1 MNATLNCYPSD
12 LAGQPFMKFSTFK
25 LKGGHGSRI
34 GDFNMESMGGHVC
47 LPIPSGVNS
56 TYGQGWDQE
65 EVNPGISLGADLAER
80 LANAPNDG
88 MIKKTIAAVK
98 SWSESRNDSLAN
110 TGVGAAAAGGGMLA
124 VGKLIGQGQS
134 IIQMA
139 AGTAAFYNTYAT
151 YGGPAFRTFQFAF
164 SFKPLEID
172 DTTEIREILAFFKK
186 GSFPKL
192 VEGGVW
198 RIYELPYVFT
208 ITYHDHNGALHPHL
222 PQISQSALTDLSV
235 TYGGDKY
242 TEFSEG
248 SSPVQIDLSLTFR
261 EMALLS
267 RADVG
272 QLQY

>member
-1 MNATLNCYPSD
+1 MSTTLNCYPRD

-34 GDFNMESMGGHVC
+34 GDFTMTAIGDHVC

-56 TYGQGWDQE
+56 SYGQGWDQE
-65 EVNPGISLGADLAER
+65 EVNPGISLSADLAEAW
-80 LANAPNDG
+80 ANAPNDG
-88 MIKKTIAAVK
+88 MIGKTLAAVK
-98 SWSESRNDSLAN
+98 SWSENRNDSLAN
-110 TGVGAAAAGGGMLA
+110 TGIGAAMAGGGLVA
-124 VGKLIGQGQS
+124 VGKLIGPGQS
-134 IIQMA
+134 FIQMA
-139 AGTAAFYNTYAT
+139 AGKAAFYNTYAT
-151 YGGPAFRTFQFAF
+151 YGGPAFRVFQFAF

-172 DTTEIREILAFFKK
+172 DTTEVRKILAFFKK

-192 VEGGVW
+192 VEGGIW